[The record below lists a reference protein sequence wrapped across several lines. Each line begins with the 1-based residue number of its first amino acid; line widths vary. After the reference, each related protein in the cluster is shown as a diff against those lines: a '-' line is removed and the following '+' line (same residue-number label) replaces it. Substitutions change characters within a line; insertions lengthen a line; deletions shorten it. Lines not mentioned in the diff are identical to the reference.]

1 MGLSGA
7 AGQWF
12 MTLGY
17 RYNTAATA
25 ASLGLATV
33 ALTAAL
39 AFWLLSESLGSWQM
53 LGRHIW

>member
-1 MGLSGA
+1 
-7 AGQWF
+7 